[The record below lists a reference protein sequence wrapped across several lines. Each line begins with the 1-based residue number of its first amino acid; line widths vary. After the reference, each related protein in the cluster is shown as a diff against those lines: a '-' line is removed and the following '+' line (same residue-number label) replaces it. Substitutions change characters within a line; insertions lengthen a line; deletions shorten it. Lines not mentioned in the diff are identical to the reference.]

1 MILFNVREGRIN
13 VPSCLFCTNSR
24 IEWVWLHWSEYLK
37 AQDEFYTW
45 LHNMKVT
52 LEPDIELQLG
62 LKEKQWQFS
71 HAQVLLK
78 DVQNRSSLLDRL
90 LEEAI
95 SLYNRIGDASVDE
108 DAREKMKEEYE
119 EIKNEAEVRKIWSE
133 GQIEEQSRCC
143 SRCPLLVSPIF
154 NLPPSCTDQK
164 IPFCFDRELQML
176 AEII

>member
-1 MILFNVREGRIN
+1 MS
-13 VPSCLFCTNSR
+13 SCLFCFNSR

-45 LHNMKVT
+45 LHNTKVT

-62 LKEKQWQFS
+62 LKEKQWQLS
-71 HAQVLLK
+71 HAEVLLK

-90 LEEAI
+90 LEEAL

-119 EIKNEAEVRKIWSE
+119 EIKNEAEVRKIQSE
-133 GQIEEQSRCC
+133 GQTKEQSRCC
-143 SRCPLLVSPIF
+143 SRCLLLLFPIF
-154 NLPPSCTDQK
+154 NLPHSYTDQQ
-164 IPFCFDRELQML
+164 IPFCFDQELQML
-176 AEII
+176 AEIIYYHASLWS

>member
-1 MILFNVREGRIN
+1 KICALEPEGRLKIDL
-13 VPSCLFCTNSR
+13 VLMKADALLQCISEEQKHEILSRLKDVKAMWEETAIYITHCHSR

-62 LKEKQWQFS
+62 LKEKQWQLS

-95 SLYNRIGDASVDE
+95 SLYNRIGDTSVDE

-119 EIKNEAEVRKIWSE
+119 EIKNEAERRGIA
-133 GQIEEQSRCC
+133 
-143 SRCPLLVSPIF
+143 LL
-154 NLPPSCTDQK
+154 Q
-164 IPFCFDRELQML
+164 
-176 AEII
+176 